1 MKIKNRVVSNLQI
14 KNIIMQKEGKIENME
29 SKRLNQ
35 IDEQLLGEVSN
46 LENITKGAYNI
57 RKNGKGVER
66 QVTENVNIVTK
77 KDVSGIDIYVKENTK
92 FEFIHIP
99 VIITESGL
107 KDLVYNDFHIGKNA
121 NVIIVAGCG
130 IHNDHHKDSEH
141 DGIHRFYL
149 EEGAKVRYIE
159 KHYGEGNG
167 EGKRIL
173 NPVTEVYLKA
183 GSSLEMESVQIK
195 GVTSTIRE
203 TKGVLEKDTN
213 FVVTEKIMTDGKQYA
228 KAIFDV
234 QLNGENSS
242 THVTSR
248 SVATENSKQEFVS
261 KIYGNEK
268 CFAHSECDAIIKDN
282 AIVTATPEITA
293 NNVEANLIHEAAIG
307 KIAGEQLTKLM
318 TLGLSE
324 KEAEEEII
332 NGFLR

>member
-1 MKIKNRVVSNLQI
+1 MENVDKNLLETIS
-14 KNIIMQKEGKIENME
+14 GE
-29 SKRLNQ
+29 S
-35 IDEQLLGEVSN
+35 EY
-46 LENITKGAYNI
+46 KGAYNI
-57 RKNGKGVER
+57 RKNGKGIER

-149 EEGAKVRYIE
+149 EEGAKVKYIE

-167 EGKRIL
+167 DGKRIL
-173 NPVTEVYLKA
+173 NPVTEVYLKD

-195 GVTSTIRE
+195 GVSSTIRE
-203 TKGVLEKDTN
+203 TKGILSQNTN

-228 KAIFDV
+228 KTIFDV

-248 SVATENSKQEFVS
+248 SVATEDSKQEFVS

-307 KIAGEQLTKLM
+307 KIAGEQLIKLM

>member
-1 MKIKNRVVSNLQI
+1 MIVKMKE
-14 KNIIMQKEGKIENME
+14 NIDKIDKE
-29 SKRLNQ
+29 
-35 IDEQLLGEVSN
+35 LLGEISN
-46 LENITKGAYNI
+46 LENIPKGAYNI
-57 RKNGKGVER
+57 RKNGKGIER
-66 QVTENVNIVTK
+66 KITENINIITK
-77 KDVSGIDIYVKENTK
+77 TDKSGIDIYVKENTK

-107 KDLVYNDFHIGKNA
+107 KDVVYNDFYIGKNA

-130 IHNDHHKDSEH
+130 IHNDNHQDSQH

-149 EEGAKVRYIE
+149 EEGAKVKYIE
-159 KHYGEGNG
+159 KHYGEGDG
-167 EGKRIL
+167 QGKRIL
-173 NPVTEVYLKA
+173 NPITEVYLKN
-183 GSSLEMESVQIK
+183 GSSLEMQSSQIK
-195 GVTSTIRE
+195 GVDSTIRE
-203 TKGVLEKDTN
+203 TRGELQANTN
-213 FVVTEKIMTDGKQYA
+213 FVVSEKIMTHGKQFA
-228 KAIFDV
+228 KTIFDV
-234 QLNGENSS
+234 QLNGENAS

-248 SVATENSKQEFVS
+248 SVATDNSEQLFVS

-282 AIVTATPEITA
+282 AKVTATPEITA

-332 NGFLR
+332 KGFLR